1 MYLLMKKM
9 VEFLGDKKGIYLANT
24 GNGCCKSYE
33 KILTMFKSIGFLW
46 SLSHT
51 LIIVH

>member
-1 MYLLMKKM
+1 MEKM
-9 VEFLGDKKGIYLANT
+9 VEFLGGGEREKKGIFLANT